1 MELLRQMLT
10 LPDIDVNK
18 PNKKGQTALMFC
30 SALGG
35 DESLVL
41 LLLKRGADRW
51 IVDSNKEVAADWAK
65 RHGHSSIQ
73 LILTHDPS
81 RTYIHELI
89 RQSDFPA
96 VVAMLKQDVDPNH
109 KRFSTALHHT
119 EVSPTTS
126 TSGKLRRKSN
136 GDADH
141 QSSLTYFHGETPLI
155 VAARHERMDI
165 LALLLR
171 APPIDLNCMDSQR
184 WTALHHAAFMGKE
197 KAVLMLLKA
206 GVSRAIRNTD
216 LLTASS
222 VAKNAGFAQ
231 VGGIIDADPYV
242 IHIHDACHA
251 GKMLLVIGLLKQG
264 CPSTF
269 RDDREGKMHRTPLMA
284 ACQGQRIDVVK
295 HLLGLVEVSK
305 GIDAQD
311 DEGQTALI
319 HAASIGAMN
328 LTSLLLAAGANRYL
342 TDNRGMSA
350 KDYASKHSFS
360 AYFQF
365 ARQTMWS

>member
-1 MELLRQMLT
+1 MMTLT
-10 LPDIDVNK
+10 GIDVNK
-18 PNKKGQTALMFC
+18 SNKKGQTALMFC
-30 SALGG
+30 SALG
-35 DESLVL
+35 DEDLVL
-41 LLLKRGADRW
+41 MLLKRGADRW
-51 IVDSNKEVAADWAK
+51 MADSNREVAADWAK
-65 RHGHSSIQ
+65 KHGHDSIQ
-73 LILTHDPS
+73 LLLTHDPT
-81 RTYIHELI
+81 RIYIHELI
-89 RQSDFPA
+89 RQSNFPA
-96 VVAMLKQDVDPNH
+96 VVAMLKQDVDLNH
-109 KRFSTALHHT
+109 KRFSTALHHA
-119 EVSPTTS
+119 EASPTPN
-126 TSGKLRRKSN
+126 GVPRRKSH
-136 GDADH
+136 GEAD
-141 QSSLTYFHGETPLI
+141 QSITYFHGETPLI
-155 VAARHERMDI
+155 VAARHERLDI

-251 GKMLLVIGLLKQG
+251 GKMMLVIGLLKQG

-269 RDDREGKMHRTPLMA
+269 RDEREGKMHRTPLMA
-284 ACQGQRIDVVK
+284 ACQGKRVDVVK
-295 HLLGLVEVSK
+295 HLLSLPEVTK

-328 LTSLLLAAGANRYL
+328 LTSMLLAVGANRFL
-342 TDNRGMSA
+342 TDQRGMSA
-350 KDYASKHSFS
+350 KDYASKHSYS

-365 ARQTMWS
+365 ARQTMWL